1 VLGQVMAD
9 FPGLVRLVYKDF
21 PLDFHRGA
29 RPAALGARCAAAA
42 GAFWPYH
49 DLLFLGQ
56 PAFAREDLV
65 GYARRLRLDEPAFA
79 ACLDGARFQDALE
92 TDMREARALGV
103 TGTPTFFVN
112 GRRLVGAHPIEAFRE
127 LVQDALDAARKSRP

>member
-1 VLGQVMAD
+1 MAD
-9 FPGLVRLVYKDF
+9 FPGSVRLVYKDF

-42 GAFWPYH
+42 CAFWPYH
-49 DLLFLGQ
+49 DLLFLSQ

-65 GYARRLRLDEPAFA
+65 GYARRLRLDEQAFA
-79 ACLDGARFQDALE
+79 ACLDGGRFQDALE
-92 TDMREARALGV
+92 TDVREGRALGV

-112 GRRLVGAHPIEAFRE
+112 GRRHYGAYDVESLSEAVKVAKVR
-127 LVQDALDAARKSRP
+127 ALL